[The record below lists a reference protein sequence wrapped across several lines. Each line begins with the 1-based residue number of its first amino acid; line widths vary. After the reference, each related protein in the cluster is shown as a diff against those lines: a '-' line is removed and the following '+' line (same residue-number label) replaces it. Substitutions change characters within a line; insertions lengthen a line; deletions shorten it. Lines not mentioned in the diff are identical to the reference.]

1 MAPVIAQM
9 SPASQGEGQLLKH
22 PLKPVANFL
31 RGCLKSPDSRQIL
44 SSMCSLQLPESWHEA
59 CSTFCELGIG
69 RTFKHPLTCHVQD
82 GVGLSKVLL
91 QRFDRFG
98 RTQNSQVDLALLSFA
113 LHFFHD
119 WQRPSASAYYKSPAF
134 PGYFLFD

>member
-59 CSTFCELGIG
+59 CTTFCELGIG
-69 RTFKHPLTCHVQD
+69 RTFQTSSQ
-82 GVGLSKVLL
+82 GVNKVTFVLIKFML
-91 QRFDRFG
+91 IMVPVVMVITG
-98 RTQNSQVDLALLSFA
+98 ITKG
-113 LHFFHD
+113 D
-119 WQRPSASAYYKSPAF
+119 WKEA
-134 PGYFLFD
+134 